1 MSNIYFM
8 FFQSQV
14 AEPPQF
20 GCWVAAGWG
29 WPAFHCSWATSAA
42 QSSAAGGAANGAAA
56 TGAAAAAAAA
66 AGTAAV
72 VSAQSWSAPV
82 LQSMSGAS
90 CGT

>member
-1 MSNIYFM
+1 MSNIYFTK
-8 FFQSQV
+8 FSQSQV

-42 QSSAAGGAANGAAA
+42 QSSVAGGAANGAAA
-56 TGAAAAAAAA
+56 TGAAAG
-66 AGTAAV
+66 GTAAV
-72 VSAQSWSAPV
+72 VSAQSWSGPV